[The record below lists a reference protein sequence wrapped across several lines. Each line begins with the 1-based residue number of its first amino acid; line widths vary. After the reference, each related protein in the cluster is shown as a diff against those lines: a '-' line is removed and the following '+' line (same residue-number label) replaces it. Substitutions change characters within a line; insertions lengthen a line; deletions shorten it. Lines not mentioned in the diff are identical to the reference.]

1 MGQFKCCCV
10 GTLWSNVFLLLIT
23 IGYRSGSG
31 SGTLVFAQGHNQPDE
46 PEPEFLAQLTNFS
59 VPQGRDVSF
68 TCVVNNLGQY
78 RVAWIKSDSKAIL
91 GIHTHMVSLNP
102 RLSVTHNGHNTWK
115 LHISHVQ
122 LNDSGSYMCQ
132 VNTDPMKSLSGYLDV
147 VVPPDILNHPE
158 QNLEEGI
165 CNEGGTIVLICS
177 ATGVP
182 EPTVQWRREG
192 AKDIVLRTET
202 REKQVV
208 KTVEGERLVLTNV
221 HRTDMGGYLCIA
233 SNGVPPS
240 VSKRFDVHI
249 NFPPSIKAVNQLLG
263 APVEREV
270 TLECIVEVYP
280 KPLNGWYRNEGNLKL
295 HSSNKYNISE
305 AMINLYTWH
314 LNLTIRHLTKADFG
328 AYTCSSVNAL
338 GKSEARIRLQEL
350 RLPPKPT
357 TTPTP
362 YVYTTPKPRRKPPTN
377 HQNKGLNEV
386 VRAKE
391 THHVTNQ
398 MQENDIYAGLSG
410 TGGAFFGSA
419 NTLSSNGALGD
430 AAGVALGNG
439 NANSNSNNNNNG
451 NGNGNIFSLNSGLTN
466 GAEVHTQLPTRNAGV
481 YEKTQKSSTGVVPSP
496 RSPWVFAN
504 AAAPQMHFNAQR
516 LLHAANTITLLY
528 GALSLFKFI
537 SNELSVATLTATT
550 LWRANI

>member
-1 MGQFKCCCV
+1 MPQRGHRLINLEDPEEFV
-10 GTLWSNVFLLLIT
+10 NDFDWSNSDCETDFSGDDSIADPNVI
-23 IGYRSGSG
+23 IPPIRSN
-31 SGTLVFAQGHNQPDE
+31 LVLFDSIEEDPECHNQPDE

-165 CNEGGTIVLICS
+165 SNEGGTIVLICS

-270 TLECIVEVYP
+270 TLECIVEVFP

-430 AAGVALGNG
+430 ATGVALGNG
-439 NANSNSNNNNNG
+439 NANSNSNNNGNG
-451 NGNGNIFSLNSGLTN
+451 NGNGNMNSLNSGLTN
-466 GAEVHTQLPTRNAGV
+466 GAEGKFKKFVICC
-481 YEKTQKSSTGVVPSP
+481 
-496 RSPWVFAN
+496 N
-504 AAAPQMHFNAQR
+504 AAILTFKCTYVMYLPLAGGGCR
-516 LLHAANTITLLY
+516 LLDTC
-528 GALSLFKFI
+528 
-537 SNELSVATLTATT
+537 
-550 LWRANI
+550 RM

>member
-1 MGQFKCCCV
+1 MEDIKCV
-10 GTLWSNVFLLLIT
+10 VRLLHVLGFITFLLDSETGWGSSMQVYAQVFEFAPKVFNGIEICGLIWPLNN
-23 IGYRSGSG
+23 IRIMNPKPSLMGVSGRYPAEISKQVAYF
-31 SGTLVFAQGHNQPDE
+31 SQRHNQPDE
-46 PEPEFLAQLTNFS
+46 PEPVFLSQLPNVTVS
-59 VPQGRDVSF
+59 QGRDVSF

-78 RVAWIKSDSKAIL
+78 KVAWIKSDSKAIL

-115 LHISHVQ
+115 LHVSHVQ

-132 VNTDPMKSLSGYLDV
+132 VNTDPMKSQSGYLDV
-147 VVPPDILNHPE
+147 VVPPDILNHPD
-158 QNLEEGI
+158 QNLEENLT
-165 CNEGGTIVLICS
+165 NEGGTITLVCS

-182 EPTVQWRREG
+182 MPTVQWRREG
-192 AKDIVLRTET
+192 GKEIILRTES

-208 KTVEGERLVLTNV
+208 KTVEGERLVLGNV

-240 VSKRFDVHI
+240 VSKRFDVHV
-249 NFPPSIKAVNQLLG
+249 NFPPSIKAVNQLVG

-295 HSSNKYNISE
+295 HNGNKYNISE
-305 AMINLYTWH
+305 SMINMYTWH

-328 AYTCSSVNAL
+328 AYSCSSVNAL

-362 YVYTTPKPRRKPPTN
+362 YVHTTPKSRRKQPSN
-377 HQNKGLNEV
+377 MNKGLNEV

-391 THHVTNQ
+391 THFTNQ
-398 MQENDIYAGLSG
+398 MQENDVLGGSSSQGINIINGIVVGPGNGINVANGLS
-410 TGGAFFGSA
+410 
-419 NTLSSNGALGD
+419 
-430 AAGVALGNG
+430 
-439 NANSNSNNNNNG
+439 
-451 NGNGNIFSLNSGLTN
+451 N
-466 GAEVHTQLPTRNAGV
+466 GAEVYTQVPARNGHEKSYKNPSALPTQRTSWIITTPNHASQRTPSG
-481 YEKTQKSSTGVVPSP
+481 ESTII
-496 RSPWVFAN
+496 
-504 AAAPQMHFNAQR
+504 R
-516 LLHAANTITLLY
+516 L
-528 GALSLFKFI
+528 GLF
-537 SNELSVATLTATT
+537 ATLA
-550 LWRANI
+550 LIWRIMSTN